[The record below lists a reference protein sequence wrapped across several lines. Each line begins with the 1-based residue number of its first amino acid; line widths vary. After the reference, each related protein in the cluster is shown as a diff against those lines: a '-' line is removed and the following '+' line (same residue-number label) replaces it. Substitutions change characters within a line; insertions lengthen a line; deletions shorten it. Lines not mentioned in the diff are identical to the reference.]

1 MKPIFFKKILEYKFE
16 KKKRMEKEIK
26 DSKNPKKVIE
36 KKILIY
42 KNRIKI
48 LNHFLTNKVSP
59 HWMTIK
65 FLPVLP
71 PNIRP
76 IVRLKDKTII
86 TTDLNFLY
94 AKIIDNNNKI
104 NKLRKMSVPEN
115 FLNNEKLLLQENV
128 DKLINNEKIKNNKYA
143 TLRLKTININ
153 LKYKIANLI

>member
-1 MKPIFFKKILEYKFE
+1 
-16 KKKRMEKEIK
+16 
-26 DSKNPKKVIE
+26 
-36 KKILIY
+36 
-42 KNRIKI
+42 
-48 LNHFLTNKVSP
+48 
-59 HWMTIK
+59 MTIK

-115 FLNNEKLLLQENV
+115 FLNSEKLLLQENV
-128 DKLINNEKIKNNKYA
+128 NKLINNDNSKSNKYI
-143 TLRLKTININ
+143 TL
-153 LKYKIANLI
+153 